1 MVNDNEMKE
10 TQLQAGEGSCRSK
23 EDVRNDNDKK
33 EIVIFE
39 SPGVVEKNTTKIF
52 NQEINIQKNHNKTKK
67 MKNQEV
73 LYHVQADEVM
83 EEKRD
88 LPALQ
93 QRTTIRFN
101 RKKKKKTKRK
111 SMPKKRVKEYISPQ
125 NFIASSVQGSQQ
137 NKEND
142 VSTNKSNN
150 KVENGMEKNN
160 GDKVRTE
167 SMSSNNTD
175 HIHNID
181 EDKVNDQ
188 NSSTNKEYQDKRQ
201 DDLNKYRISTSLS
214 SRVKNEQ
221 AIQLVVELFG
231 DQ

>member
-1 MVNDNEMKE
+1 
-10 TQLQAGEGSCRSK
+10 
-23 EDVRNDNDKK
+23 
-33 EIVIFE
+33 
-39 SPGVVEKNTTKIF
+39 
-52 NQEINIQKNHNKTKK
+52 
-67 MKNQEV
+67 
-73 LYHVQADEVM
+73 
-83 EEKRD
+83 
-88 LPALQ
+88 
-93 QRTTIRFN
+93 
-101 RKKKKKTKRK
+101 
-111 SMPKKRVKEYISPQ
+111 MPKKKSKVIFKPVLFQNNFGAKKYFREYIPPQ
-125 NFIASSVQGSQQ
+125 NFIAFSLQGSQQ
-137 NKEND
+137 NKDND
-142 VSTNKSNN
+142 VNTNKSNN

-181 EDKVNDQ
+181 EDKINDQ

-231 DQ
+231 DQSAGIPTQPPDKIEKQVAHQSESADSSQTETLSGTKIEECQQTQHTGNEDK